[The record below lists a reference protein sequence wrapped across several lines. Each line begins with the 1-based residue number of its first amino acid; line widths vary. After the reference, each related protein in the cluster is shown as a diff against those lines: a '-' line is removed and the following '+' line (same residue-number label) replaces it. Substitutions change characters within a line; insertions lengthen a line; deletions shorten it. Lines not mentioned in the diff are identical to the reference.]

1 MSTEEL
7 FKEASILV
15 QNLDKTPDNNELLKL
30 YGLYKQGKFGDAKET
45 SSNFFDIKGRMKA
58 ENWER
63 QKGKTQEEAMQEY
76 TEFVVTLIQKYNS

>member
-15 QNLDKTPDNNELLKL
+15 QNLDKKPDNNELLRL
-30 YGLYKQGKFGDAKET
+30 YGLYKQSKVGDMKEN

-58 ENWER
+58 EHWEKE
-63 QKGKTQEEAMQEY
+63 KGKSQEEAMQEY
-76 TEFVVTLIQKYNS
+76 TEFVVSLIQKYNS